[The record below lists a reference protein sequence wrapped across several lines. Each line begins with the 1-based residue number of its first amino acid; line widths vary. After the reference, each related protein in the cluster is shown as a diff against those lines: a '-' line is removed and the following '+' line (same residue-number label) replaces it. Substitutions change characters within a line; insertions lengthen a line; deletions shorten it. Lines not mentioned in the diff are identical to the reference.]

1 MSEYVEGVRIPL
13 ARRIG
18 WQGYS
23 KAAQPDFAQCTSSGS
38 SELVTRALFRSPFLA
53 NPIHRLRLK
62 FYVFGPSPAKQRPSP
77 ADGSERRRLA
87 NLQHKLFVQALRCY
101 TSLHR
106 TLRRRTESLPTAVVA
121 GDLRAPVVLE
131 RPHVPWNEWHSPSP
145 QFFAAGAMQGS
156 RPGTSTTTPGKQ
168 RGPWRLHL
176 PKTRPVFLRCLEK
189 V

>member
-38 SELVTRALFRSPFLA
+38 SELVTKALFRSPFLA
-53 NPIHRLRLK
+53 NPIHRLSLK

-101 TSLHR
+101 TGYTSLLR
-106 TLRRRTESLPTAVVA
+106 TLRRRTESLPTVCTVVA
-121 GDLRAPVVLE
+121 ACRCGCGRRLE
-131 RPHVPWNEWHSPSP
+131 GTS
-145 QFFAAGAMQGS
+145 GARETS
-156 RPGTSTTTPGKQ
+156 RP
-168 RGPWRLHL
+168 
-176 PKTRPVFLRCLEK
+176 VE
-189 V
+189 